1 MRLLPPNVSAAG
13 GRVRRTRS
21 AVAATV
27 IMAPAAVVH
36 LPTSSS
42 RTAHARTPAG
52 RRLVTIYSVMGAVIA
67 PTLVEPTA
75 LAAATRVSAAPIR
88 TALSI
93 IFVRRAFVYRHD
105 NGGDDSQGSVLTQ
118 RELRRTL
125 LFVASVTKGKGK
137 GWGPTSGPRPAFFPL
152 FTNVLEV
159 GSSKVHVA

>member
-1 MRLLPPNVSAAG
+1 
-13 GRVRRTRS
+13 
-21 AVAATV
+21 V

-105 NGGDDSQGSVLTQ
+105 NRGDDSQGSVLTQ

-152 FTNVLEV
+152 FTNVLKV